1 MFRPC
6 DKRGNSYRCL
16 IRANRPDYGQRRERM
31 SVTVNFVETSDVSNA
46 IRNTGISEGE
56 TVLVH
61 SDISRIGW
69 IKSAKSREQV
79 TRAYLDAIVDV
90 IGPDGTVMAL
100 SCTESFARD
109 SRPYDHETS
118 PSEQGSL
125 SEFIRTR
132 PNALRSL
139 HPLFS
144 VAAIGRDAHR
154 LCGEDVGATGFGHDS
169 PFQKLRE
176 ADGWILCIGVDLKAM
191 TFVHHVEQT
200 YGVPYGYTKEWTA
213 PITKSGA
220 SVTRRFFA
228 FVRYLN
234 AGVEYDFS
242 KLQTDLMD
250 NGLAKTG
257 GLGYGGVWCVRA
269 RTVFD
274 FTITQLKKDPFY
286 LLKHPP
292 TSEPWRK

>member
-1 MFRPC
+1 
-6 DKRGNSYRCL
+6 
-16 IRANRPDYGQRRERM
+16 M
-31 SVTVNFVETSDVSNA
+31 SEIVKFIETSDVSNA
-46 IRNTGISEGE
+46 IREIGVSERE
-56 TVLVH
+56 TVFVH

-69 IKSAKSREQV
+69 IKSAKTREQV
-79 TRAYLDAIVDV
+79 THAYVDAIVDV
-90 IGPDGTVMAL
+90 IGPDGNLMAL
-100 SCTESFARD
+100 SCTESFARNA
-109 SRPYDHETS
+109 RPYDHETS

-144 VAAIGRDAHR
+144 VTAIGPDAEQ
-154 LCGEDVGATGFGHDS
+154 LCGEGVGATGFGHGS
-169 PFQKLRE
+169 PFQRLRE

-220 SVTRRFFA
+220 PVTQRFFA

-234 AGVEYDFS
+234 AGIEYDFTR
-242 KLQTDLMD
+242 LQNDLMD
-250 NGLAKTG
+250 NGLAKTS
-257 GLGYGGVWCVRA
+257 GLGYGGVWCARA
-269 RTVFD
+269 RSVFD
-274 FTITQLKKDPFY
+274 FTIAQLKKDPFY
-286 LLKHPP
+286 LLKAPP
-292 TSEPWRK
+292 TSEPWKK